1 MALTPTRT
9 ILDTFKPGTTPTDLS
24 EHDVDDLHD
33 FMALTHLGLSTWGEA
48 WDTGVVGPD
57 EAVPV
62 IDALR
67 ADIERARERL
77 AELVP

>member
-1 MALTPTRT
+1 MALTPTRET
-9 ILDTFKPGTTPTDLS
+9 LDPFMPKETPIDLS
-24 EHDVDDLHD
+24 GHDTDDLLD
-33 FMALTHLGLSTWGEA
+33 FMALSHLGLSYWGEA

-77 AELVP
+77 AELQP